1 MLNLVL
7 KHAALPY
14 ILVVII
20 LFIGVVES
28 IRHRKLT
35 VAGAIVGGI
44 IGLGIFIGAGW
55 TGLALLVLFFL
66 FGTLATSWKRKQKSQ
81 IGMMQEHGGQRKI
94 GQVLANGGV
103 AGLLGFGVL
112 FFPEQKALFALMMAC
127 AFSSAMADTLSSELG
142 SLYGRKFFNIIT
154 FRQDKRG
161 LDGVVS
167 LEGFLIGILGSMAIA
182 AVYCTGFGWSK
193 LFFWIVI
200 AGTIGNLVDS
210 VLGATLERKQ
220 AINNDVVNVVNTLVA
235 ALLPLL
241 VR

>member
-1 MLNLVL
+1 MAL
-7 KHAALPY
+7 KTAALSY
-14 ILVVII
+14 ILVVIF

-35 VAGAIVGGI
+35 PTGAIGGGI
-44 IGLGIFIGAGW
+44 VGLGTFIGAGW
-55 TGLALLVLFFL
+55 TGLALLAIFFL
-66 FGTLATSWKRKQKSQ
+66 GGTLATSWKRKQKTQ
-81 IGMMQEHGGQRKI
+81 MGMMQESGGRRNL

-103 AGLLGFGVL
+103 AAVLGFLVL
-112 FFPEQKALFALMMAC
+112 FFPAQKLLLVLMMTC

-142 SLYGRKFFNIIT
+142 SLYGKKFFNIIS
-154 FRQDKRG
+154 FRPDKRG

-167 LEGFLIGILGSMAIA
+167 LEGFLIGILGSVVIA
-182 AVYCTGFGWSK
+182 TVYSAGFGWSK
-193 LFFWIVI
+193 SFYWIVI

-210 VLGATLERKQ
+210 VLGATLERKHW
-220 AINNDVVNVVNTLVA
+220 INNDLVNAVNTVVA